1 MEPDNDAEAPAHL
14 SFEGRCYRRRG
25 KYRHAVAPLFGT
37 VDVWRRLYE
46 PLEQGMR
53 SFHSLKR
60 RLGLEAGLAPPA

>member
-1 MEPDNDAEAPAHL
+1 
-14 SFEGRCYRRRG
+14 
-25 KYRHAVAPLFGT
+25 

-60 RLGLEAGLAPPA
+60 RLGLEAGLAPPRMSQACRPVGRRHTQRHVLAMGEEDYAVH